1 MITQRKNFLLFLFG
15 NVCQMLDL
23 KYLARGT
30 LEVSPF
36 EYHASVLEGVNIS
49 LEFLKLER
57 LTTEESLIYDEVL
70 TYHQGLSSRVSDED
84 MKAIRRIFD
93 VKR

>member
-1 MITQRKNFLLFLFG
+1 MTQRKNFLLFLFG
-15 NVCQMLDL
+15 NVSQNVDIIHLVHG
-23 KYLARGT
+23 RF
-30 LEVSPF
+30 EVSPF
-36 EYHASVLEGVNIS
+36 EYHKSILDGVNHT

-70 TYHQGLSSRVSDED
+70 TYHQGLNARISDED

-93 VKR
+93 GNR